1 MLKPIRGFER
11 YLISSNDGQIY
22 SNAKGKTLYPLKLY
36 IKSDGYL
43 AVSLWGINV
52 KGKKYRKTFLVHR
65 LVAETFIPN
74 FDNKPTVNH
83 KDGVKTHNC
92 VDNLEWATS
101 REQNIHAFTTGLNYA
116 RKGEDANRAE
126 LKWEDVYFI
135 RNNYPKISVKSLA
148 SQFKVCEPTIY
159 AILYNRTWVDD
170 NYKPSIKKH
179 INKEAVI
186 YIRQHPEIKGRDLA
200 LMFNTSPSTIS
211 EIRNNKIWKEI

>member
-1 MLKPIRGFER
+1 M
-11 YLISSNDGQIY
+11 
-22 SNAKGKTLYPLKLY
+22 
-36 IKSDGYL
+36 
-43 AVSLWGINV
+43 
-52 KGKKYRKTFLVHR
+52 
-65 LVAETFIPN
+65 AETFIPN